1 MADILDN
8 HAFYDKFETVMRF
21 WTFLIPSISVE
32 EEESIGKR
40 MLNGTLVGFLHL
52 ISFVCFLQMCQ
63 VQIEAP

>member
-21 WTFLIPSISVE
+21 WTFLIRSISVE

-40 MLNGTLVGFLHL
+40 MLNGTLVDFLHL
-52 ISFVCFLQMCQ
+52 ISFGFFSADVSSST
-63 VQIEAP
+63 